1 MNERTGKFP
10 VNLFCSLMLLNFIPF
25 LYTLVRTNLIA
36 NLPSTDGL
44 GIAGHME
51 WFDLIDETVRAFLIV
66 SLYALL
72 NRCMQD
78 GEKFRERVFQTFLTA
93 NAVYL
98 LFAVVTF
105 RYCSSLV
112 SAMVSE
118 RIHEVTG
125 YLRLETVGFI
135 IANVVS
141 FVNVLFVVLGKPFYV
156 YAMILLRTMA
166 TVVGDLLLIPGLGV
180 NGVAYSNIAVN
191 SICVVLCLFVVC
203 REKCSGLFGRRHLD
217 YLKQHRR
224 VTYLNLL
231 TSGRLNSYLADIDRQ
246 AQERLER
253 LIEGMKQAQGI
264 TERLKAENAL
274 EWGGRMNN
282 IRACARE
289 IVNEEIVY
297 MD

>member
-1 MNERTGKFP
+1 MAMALEDKDYERK
-10 VNLFCSLMLLNFIPF
+10 NREIPRKSILRPDAAEF
-25 LYTLVRTNLIA
+25 YAFSVHACEDKPDRK
-36 NLPSTDGL
+36 PSVDGRA

-66 SLYALL
+66 PLYALL

-78 GEKFRERVFQTFLTA
+78 GEKFRERVFQTFVIA

-118 RIHEVTG
+118 RIYEVTG

-141 FVNVLFVVLGKPFYV
+141 FVNVLFVVLEKPFYV

-166 TVVGDLLLIPGLGV
+166 TVVGDLLLIPGPGV

-191 SICVVLCLFVVC
+191 FICVVLCLFVVC
-203 REKCSGLFGRRHLD
+203 RKKLFVVSFHLEKSFVRD
-217 YLKQHRR
+217 YLRIGFFSGAQIL
-224 VTYLNLL
+224 YGLL
-231 TSGRLNSYLADIDRQ
+231 AKGVFSPSLTFICMMFGFGMVVHLSCSIVCFILHGKRSGQMEKNRP
-246 AQERLER
+246 
-253 LIEGMKQAQGI
+253 
-264 TERLKAENAL
+264 
-274 EWGGRMNN
+274 
-282 IRACARE
+282 
-289 IVNEEIVY
+289 
-297 MD
+297 

>member
-78 GEKFRERVFQTFLTA
+78 GEKFRERVFQTFLIA

-191 SICVVLCLFVVC
+191 SICVVLCLF
-203 REKCSGLFGRRHLD
+203 L
-217 YLKQHRR
+217 
-224 VTYLNLL
+224 
-231 TSGRLNSYLADIDRQ
+231 
-246 AQERLER
+246 
-253 LIEGMKQAQGI
+253 
-264 TERLKAENAL
+264 
-274 EWGGRMNN
+274 
-282 IRACARE
+282 
-289 IVNEEIVY
+289 
-297 MD
+297 